1 MAMRF
6 CTMANPE
13 QLKAMCNAVAAYCKH
28 AGIKP
33 GTREEEKVASL
44 VLALHDVGVRGEDE
58 LLRAL
63 LPPDG
68 KPPNTARRR
77 EPLHLVH

>member
-1 MAMRF
+1 MRF
-6 CTMANPE
+6 CTMANPQ
-13 QLKAMCNAVAAYCKH
+13 QLKAMGNAVAAYCKQ
-28 AGIKP
+28 AGIKS

-63 LPPDG
+63 IVPNGNPP
-68 KPPNTARRR
+68 KASRRR
-77 EPLHLVH
+77 EPLYLVH